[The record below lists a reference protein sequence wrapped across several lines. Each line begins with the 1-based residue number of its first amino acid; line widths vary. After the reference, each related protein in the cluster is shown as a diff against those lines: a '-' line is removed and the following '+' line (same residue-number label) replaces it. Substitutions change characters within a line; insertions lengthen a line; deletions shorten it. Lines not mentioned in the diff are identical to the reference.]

1 MDAVKRDAENDLY
14 KYGLALKKV
23 QAQEADVA
31 LKLKND
37 EYAVVETI
45 KKWRP
50 QQSKSIYYAHTSI
63 QRLVELNRE
72 TAARFIQRNA
82 RQIFLIWLRIEVYEE
97 WNQEYERRRLRRE
110 GLGNALIYSLT
121 HSLTHLRLPDQRK
134 KEAIERNIKF
144 ATSKRPISTTIILP
158 KLTGRRFQKERSML
172 VQKLS

>member
-37 EYAVVETI
+37 EYAMVETI

-50 QQSKSIYYAHTSI
+50 QHSKSIYYAHKSI

-82 RQIFLIWLRIEVYEE
+82 RQKFLIWLRIEVYEE

-121 HSLTHLRLPDQRK
+121 YSLTYLLTYSLTHSLTLTR
-134 KEAIERNIKF
+134 
-144 ATSKRPISTTIILP
+144 SK
-158 KLTGRRFQKERSML
+158 KERSN
-172 VQKLS
+172 